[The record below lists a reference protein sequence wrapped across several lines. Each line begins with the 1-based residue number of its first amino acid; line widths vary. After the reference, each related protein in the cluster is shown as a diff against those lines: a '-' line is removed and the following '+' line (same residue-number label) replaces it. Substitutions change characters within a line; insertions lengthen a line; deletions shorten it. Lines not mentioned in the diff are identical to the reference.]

1 MKAAQRIAVTQM
13 AEVLDAA
20 GLSWRT
26 QNGGKHLCVVVVG
39 PDGCEHK
46 MPVSG
51 TPRDQDAAA
60 NMQRQQAQRLIER
73 LGVGEGRGPGM
84 GQAQARKVRHHR
96 NRQPE
101 RTVIT
106 FKDYPNPDDGPM
118 RDPWAALAGLKV
130 APPPVAASAPP
141 PPPPAPPTLWARFRA
156 WISNALQSKGQT
168 A

>member
-26 QNGGKHLCVVVVG
+26 QNGGKHLCVVVTDL
-39 PDGCEHK
+39 DGHEHK

-73 LGVGEGRGPGM
+73 LGVGERRGLGM
-84 GQAQARKVRHHR
+84 GQAQARKVRQHR
-96 NRQPE
+96 SRQPD
-101 RTVIT
+101 RLVIVMR
-106 FKDYPNPDDGPM
+106 DHPDPDDGPM
-118 RDPWAALAGLKV
+118 RDPWAALAGLTLREKQGE
-130 APPPVAASAPP
+130 PEAA
-141 PPPPAPPTLWARFRA
+141 PPPAPPTLWARFRA
-156 WISNALQSKGQT
+156 WISNALQSKGQ
-168 A
+168 AE

>member
-1 MKAAQRIAVTQM
+1 MKAAQRIAVSQM

-26 QNGGKHLCVVVVG
+26 QNGGKHLCVVVTG

-60 NMQRQQAQRLIER
+60 NMQRQQAQRLVER
-73 LGVGEGRGPGM
+73 LGVGERRGQGTT
-84 GQAQARKVRHHR
+84 RKPRHHR
-96 NRQPE
+96 RYQPE

-106 FKDYPNPDDGPM
+106 FKDFPDPDDGPM

-130 APPPVAASAPP
+130 ATPPAAASA
-141 PPPPAPPTLWARFRA
+141 PPPAPPTLWARFRA
-156 WISNALQSKGQT
+156 WISSALQSKGQ
-168 A
+168 AA

>member
-26 QNGGKHLCVVVVG
+26 QNGGKHLCVVVTDL
-39 PDGCEHK
+39 DGHEHK

-60 NMQRQQAQRLIER
+60 NMLRQSAQRLVER
-73 LGVGEGRGPGM
+73 LGVGERRGA
-84 GQAQARKVRHHR
+84 AQSRKARHHR
-96 NRQPE
+96 NRQPD
-101 RTVIT
+101 RLVIVMR
-106 FKDYPNPDDGPM
+106 DHPDPDDGPM

-130 APPPVAASAPP
+130 APPPVAAPAPP
-141 PPPPAPPTLWARFRA
+141 PVPPTLWARFRA
-156 WISNALQSKGQT
+156 WISNALQSKGQ
-168 A
+168 AA